1 MKIKKMIMCLGG
13 LVVGG
18 VSAKD
23 LPLNGRDNMNHD
35 YTCIGVSTG
44 RDAALT
50 VQEMPG
56 GASTV
61 LIAENTPKP
70 IAISMVPMD
79 DQTRASRQYKFTFSN
94 GAEEVLLL
102 SSITGIATVTMLNA
116 VGMEVF
122 TSLVCHEDR

>member
-1 MKIKKMIMCLGG
+1 MKFKKMIMCLG
-13 LVVGG
+13 LFVVGG

-23 LPLNGRDNMNHD
+23 LPLNGKDHINHD

-50 VQEMPG
+50 VQEIPG
-56 GASTV
+56 GVSTV
-61 LIAENTPKP
+61 MIAENAPKP

-116 VGMEVF
+116 VGLEVF
-122 TSLVCHEDR
+122 TSLVCHEGK